1 MNKELNDLLE
11 KCNEDELAKLML
23 FMQGLCKKKHLNKR
37 LSVCPFCGAEHK
49 ADAAPEPGEKIR
61 CQCGATAGVE
71 SDSKGLYLYWRAAA
85 V

>member
-1 MNKELNDLLE
+1 MNKELNDLIE

-23 FMQGLCKKKHLNKR
+23 FMQKQSKERLNKR

-49 ADAAPEPGEKIR
+49 ADATPEPGVKIR
-61 CQCGATAGVE
+61 CQCGAIAGVE
-71 SDSKGLYLYWRAAA
+71 SDSKGRYLYWRAAA